1 MKKVILFIL
10 LAGFLTTANAQ
21 KKSYQEKKAKE
32 NTTYIADKMELNK
45 KDSNFLHEVLL
56 EKYTSVS
63 SQIKGNDLSKEEK
76 KAVYKASYSVT
87 SKKLAAQF
95 SKDEIKEI
103 FSLLKEINANSK
115 K

>member
-45 KDSNFLHEVLL
+45 KDSNF
-56 EKYTSVS
+56 YMRF
-63 SQIKGNDLSKEEK
+63 
-76 KAVYKASYSVT
+76 Y
-87 SKKLAAQF
+87 
-95 SKDEIKEI
+95 
-103 FSLLKEINANSK
+103 
-115 K
+115 